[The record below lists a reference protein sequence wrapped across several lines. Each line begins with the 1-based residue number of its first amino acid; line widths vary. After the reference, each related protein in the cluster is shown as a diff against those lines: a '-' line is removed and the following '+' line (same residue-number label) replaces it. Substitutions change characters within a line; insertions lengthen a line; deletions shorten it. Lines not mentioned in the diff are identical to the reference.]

1 MIRHVNLKN
10 FKAWRE
16 LDIEL
21 GPRIT
26 GLFGTNSSGKSS
38 LIQFLLMLKETK
50 NNPDRNIILDFGK
63 SGGVINLGG
72 FGDVIHKNNKKL
84 KLDWKLSW
92 DGLEKPRIESDS
104 YTGED
109 EIRFDYKEVSI
120 QSVVEMTN
128 PEESKSLKTQS
139 IHYAIK
145 DTTTSEMTIFGIEPN
160 PDPDNGFQFTT
171 GQKSESSFDTQ
182 QHTENIFS
190 GEFPGPI
197 KTHLFP
203 LQARFHLPLK
213 DQRDPL
219 SDLEADYEKLMD
231 RVFYLGPLRNYPQR
245 EYTWPGGSPYGVG
258 PRGESTIN
266 AILAASEKGKA
277 FEMKKAS
284 RKRSFQEVVAM
295 RLKEMGLIHSFSIA
309 EIAKG
314 SNIYQAKVSVDKG
327 SPEVFL
333 MDVGFGVSQVL
344 PVIVLLTHVPKGSTV
359 ILEHPEIHLHPEAQS
374 ALADAIT
381 EIAETRDLQVIIE
394 SHSEHLLR
402 RLQRRVADETISA
415 DLVKL
420 YFVSQESGEAH
431 LADIGLNEY
440 GEIENWP
447 DHFFGNEM
455 EEIAETRKAAIERK
469 MKVEE

>member
-50 NNPDRNIILDFGK
+50 NNSDRNIVLDFGK

-72 FGDVIHKNNKKL
+72 FGDVVHRNDKSL
-84 KLDWKLSW
+84 KLEWELSW
-92 DGLEKPRIESDS
+92 DGLEEPWIATDPH
-104 YTGED
+104 TGED
-109 EIRFDYKEVSI
+109 EIRFNYKELVI
-120 QSVVEMTN
+120 QAVVEMTN

-145 DTTTSEMTIFGIEPN
+145 DTATGEMTIFGIEPN
-160 PDPDNGFQFTT
+160 PDRDNGFQFTT

-203 LQARFHLPLK
+203 FQARSHLPLK
-213 DQRDPL
+213 DQIDPL

-231 RVFYLGPLRNYPQR
+231 RIYYLGPLRDFPHRQYN
-245 EYTWPGGSPYGVG
+245 WSGGSPSDVG
-258 PRGESTIN
+258 TRGELTIN
-266 AILAASEKGKA
+266 AILAASEKGNA
-277 FEMKKAS
+277 YQMKTAS

-295 RLKEMGLIHSFSIA
+295 RLKEMGLIHSFSVA
-309 EIAKG
+309 EVAKG
-314 SNIYQAKVSVDKG
+314 SNIYQAKVSVDKK
-327 SPEVFL
+327 SPKVL
-333 MDVGFGVSQVL
+333 LTDVGFGVSQVL
-344 PVIVLLTHVPKGSTV
+344 PVIVLLNHVPEGSTV
-359 ILEHPEIHLHPEAQS
+359 ILEQPEIHLHPEVQS
-374 ALADAIT
+374 GLADAIVG
-381 EIAETRDLQVIIE
+381 IAETRDLQVIVE

-402 RLQRRVADETISA
+402 RLQRRVADETIQA

-420 YFVSQESGEAH
+420 YFVSQESGEAR

-447 DHFFGNEM
+447 EHFFGDEM
-455 EEIAETRKAAIERK
+455 EEISETRKAAIERK